1 MNSPPFSIYFF
12 LLSLQLLRNN
22 SIGNSCYA
30 SCEGSMSESVK
41 ILSSPCLPKG
51 RRRSRWIKHGMC
63 LSARSQ
69 MNLAQLK
76 TFQVSQV
83 SGQLKI
89 NLSPLSWPMT
99 ISTPTKGH
107 KSFKN
112 QQLKTQALL
121 QYVTIAQYSNSEA
134 AYYNASNFKGKAW
147 EEKII

>member
-1 MNSPPFSIYFF
+1 
-12 LLSLQLLRNN
+12 
-22 SIGNSCYA
+22 
-30 SCEGSMSESVK
+30 
-41 ILSSPCLPKG
+41 
-51 RRRSRWIKHGMC
+51 
-63 LSARSQ
+63 
-69 MNLAQLK
+69 
-76 TFQVSQV
+76 
-83 SGQLKI
+83 
-89 NLSPLSWPMT
+89 MT